1 MSVDLE
7 NTTQRGYRPPFENQ
21 PVVKPLTTAPWE
33 EFVPDLARF
42 PSESADLPK
51 QYPILG
57 APNPTEPVFTE
68 TELSEEDAV
77 SHYARLASSPK
88 REPRNIF
95 EKWLEHSFGKSAYKS
110 VKFSGSLYSKVWR
123 FFATFFLSF
132 GRYDRYNGYYMNQ
145 EAYDRSVNFLWSTTS
160 TEGQKRC
167 CDQMLGEGF
176 MSDYYNGVDRD
187 LFLPSLLCTLIFLPL
202 FLLGQTKSA
211 FLVALCHAIVRI
223 VGVVGFIITM
233 IRVARLYHRV
243 SKVRAD
249 IHNGKR
255 PPESLAYG
263 VYYCYTQCLRKLGK
277 FFFWMCNLFAI
288 WIGSMVP
295 LLYPVVIT
303 ALLRAFAMM
312 DI

>member
-7 NTTQRGYRPPFENQ
+7 YTTQRGYRPPFENQ

-33 EFVPDLARF
+33 KFVPDLARF

-57 APNPTEPVFTE
+57 APDPTEPVFTE

-77 SHYARLASSPK
+77 SHYARLTAAPK

-95 EKWLEHSFGKSAYKS
+95 EKWLEHSFGKSSYKAM
-110 VKFSGSLYSKVWR
+110 KLSGSLYSKVWR
-123 FFATFFLSF
+123 FFAAFFVSLSHYYF
-132 GRYDRYNGYYMNQ
+132 GRNRSAQDAHDLSMN
-145 EAYDRSVNFLWSTTS
+145 LIWSTTS

-167 CDQMLGEGF
+167 CDRMLGEGF
-176 MSDYYNGVDRD
+176 MSDYYNGVDHD
-187 LFLPSLLCTLIFLPL
+187 LFLPSLLCTLIVLPL
-202 FLLGQTKSA
+202 FLLVQSKVA
-211 FLVALCHAIVRI
+211 VLVSLSEAIARI
-223 VGVVGFIITM
+223 FGIVGFIITM

-243 SKVRAD
+243 SEVRAD

-263 VYYCYTQCLRKLGK
+263 VYYCYTQCLRKFGK
-277 FFFWMCNLFAI
+277 VVFWLFNLVVILMGAYL
-288 WIGSMVP
+288 P
-295 LLYPVVIT
+295 LLYPVFIT
-303 ALLRAFAMM
+303 VVLRALVMM